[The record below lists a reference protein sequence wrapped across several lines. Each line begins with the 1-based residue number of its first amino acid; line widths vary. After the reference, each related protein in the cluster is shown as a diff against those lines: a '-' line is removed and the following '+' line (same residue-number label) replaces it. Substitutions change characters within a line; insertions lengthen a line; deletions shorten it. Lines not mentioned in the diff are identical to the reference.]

1 MPRMTDDEKLALLA
15 KRKADIKAMQL
26 RINRQLRAVQSR
38 QKSKARSDDARRK
51 IIAGALALEHF
62 AKNPGSEFGH
72 IMFRLLDQYTRPED
86 RWLFDFLPQ
95 RDPPTAMPE
104 AAE

>member
-1 MPRMTDDEKLALLA
+1 MLTDDEKLAALE
-15 KRKADIKAMQL
+15 KCKAAVHATQL

-38 QKSKARSDDARRK
+38 KKDQARSDDSRRK

-62 AKNPGSEFGH
+62 AKNPGSEFGQ
-72 IMFRLLDQYTRPED
+72 IMFRLLDQYARPED
-86 RWLFDFLPQ
+86 RWLFEFLPP
-95 RDPPTAMPE
+95 REVPAETSE

>member
-1 MPRMTDDEKLALLA
+1 MPRMTDDEKLTALH

-26 RINRQLRAVQSR
+26 RVNRQLRAVQSR

-62 AKNPGSEFGH
+62 AKNPGTEFGQ

-95 RDPPTAMPE
+95 RDAPPTMPE

>member
-1 MPRMTDDEKLALLA
+1 MPRLTDDEKLAALH

-26 RINRQLRAVQSR
+26 RVNRQLRAVQSR
-38 QKSKARSDDARRK
+38 QKSKTRSDDARRK

-62 AKNPGSEFGH
+62 AKNPGTEFGQ
-72 IMFRLLDQYTRPED
+72 IMLRLLDQYTRPED

-95 RDPPTAMPE
+95 RDVPPTMPE

>member
-1 MPRMTDDEKLALLA
+1 MARMTDDEKLAALE
-15 KRKADIKAMQL
+15 KRKADVRAQQL

-38 QKSKARSDDARRK
+38 KKDQARTHDTRRK

-62 AKNPGSEFGH
+62 AKNPGSEFGQ
-72 IMFRLLDQYTRPED
+72 IMFRLLNQYTRPED
-86 RWLFDFLPQ
+86 RWLFDFLPAC
-95 RDPPTAMPE
+95 DTETPE